1 MQPARATA
9 RGGLAIHDWTT
20 HCPACGQPVTVPK
33 GREAVACP
41 HCKAAFAPEGLQTT
55 AGPKP
60 TRAPKSHGD
69 PQDPLVGTTLGRWRL
84 VRRIGQG
91 GMGTVYE
98 ARDERGARRAALKVL
113 SADLASDPS
122 FRKRFHRE
130 ARVLGELSH
139 PHVVEVIDRGEE
151 DGQLFFAM
159 EYVRGE
165 NLRRRMEQ
173 GPLAPDE
180 AVRITGEI
188 ASALAYA
195 HARGVIHRDLKPE
208 NVLLDEEGR
217 VHLAD
222 FGLSRLVQDKSRPE
236 TTLLTRTD
244 VILGTYEYMA
254 PEQRLGDKDLD
265 GRADVFALGVML
277 YEMLTGQLPH
287 GRFEPPSHV
296 RSSVPS
302 SVNEVV
308 NRALAR
314 ERDAR
319 YASAD
324 AMKQALNEAW
334 SQRRRRGRAKPA
346 VARKAPRPATRDL
359 TDEEIRALK
368 PALRHVDIAVAID
381 RVLGVVLLLVSLGIV
396 SHRTI
401 DDLIWLQPVGGVLL
415 LIGSILLLRQAG
427 KLSRMS
433 EGSREG
439 QVVAS
444 ALLLFLFPLGT
455 AAGIYGLIVFTGD
468 AAREAFRAGRKA
480 LEGPQP
486 VVVRKVVEV
495 ERRPARRGAPPWMHL
510 LVFAA
515 LLWALYAA
523 IVILRTNV
531 PDTSLLEALETMDPT
546 RMLALKVS
554 MAGVLM
560 SVVASVAAFRAR
572 RVRRGFGM
580 ALTAFVVFA
589 SCAWVLAGLHTVT
602 RITPD
607 AGLILPTVNRVL
619 PSLPSTPS
627 LEIRR

>member
-1 MQPARATA
+1 MQPARVTA
-9 RGGLAIHDWTT
+9 RGGVAIQDWTT
-20 HCPACGQPVTVPK
+20 TCPACGRTVPVPE
-33 GREAVACP
+33 GRDAVACP
-41 HCKAAFAPEGLQTT
+41 HCNAAFAPEGLATT
-55 AGPKP
+55 AGPRP
-60 TRAPKSHGD
+60 AGEPRGPREGSDA
-69 PQDPLVGTTLGRWRL
+69 LVGSTLGRWHVL
-84 VRRIGQG
+84 RRIGQG

-98 ARDERGARRAALKVL
+98 ARDESGRRRVALKVL
-113 SADLASDPS
+113 SSDLASDPA

-139 PHVVEVIDRGEE
+139 PHVVEVLDRGEE
-151 DGQLFFAM
+151 DGRLYFAM

-173 GPLAPDE
+173 GPLGPEE

-195 HARGVIHRDLKPE
+195 HGRGVIHRDLKPE

-222 FGLSRLVQDKSRPE
+222 FGLSRLVQEGKRAE

-254 PEQRLGDKDLD
+254 PEQRRGDKDLD
-265 GRADVFALGVML
+265 VRADVFALGVML

-287 GRFEPPSHV
+287 GRFEPPSQV
-296 RSSVPS
+296 QSSVPAS
-302 SVNEVV
+302 LDEVV

-319 YASAD
+319 YPTAD
-324 AMKQALNEAW
+324 VMRQALHEAW
-334 SQRRRRGRAKPA
+334 AKRSRRKRAKPP
-346 VARKAPRPATRDL
+346 APAPGKVPATRDL
-359 TDEEIRALK
+359 SDADVRALR
-368 PALRHVDIAVAID
+368 PALRHVDIAVAVD

-396 SHRTI
+396 SRNTI
-401 DDLIWLQPVGGVLL
+401 NDVIWLQPVGGFVLL
-415 LIGSILLLRQAG
+415 VGSILLLRQAG

-444 ALLLFLFPLGT
+444 ALLLLFFPLGT
-455 AAGIYGLIVFTGD
+455 AAGIYGLVVFTGD
-468 AAREAFRAGRKA
+468 AARDAFRAGRKA
-480 LEGPQP
+480 LEGPRP
-486 VVVRKVVEV
+486 VVVQRVIDVHRQPVK
-495 ERRPARRGAPPWMHL
+495 RAAPPWLHL

-515 LLWALYAA
+515 VLWALYVA
-523 IVILRTNV
+523 IVVIGTDVRTS
-531 PDTSLLEALETMDPT
+531 SLVEALDTMDPT
-546 RMLALKVS
+546 RMTALKVS
-554 MAGVLM
+554 VAGTLL
-560 SVVASVAAFRAR
+560 SIVASVAALKAR
-572 RVRRGFGM
+572 RVRRGVGM
-580 ALTAFVVFA
+580 ALTSLVIFL
-589 SCAWVLAGLHTVT
+589 SCSWTLAGLHAVH
-602 RITPD
+602 RIRPG
-607 AGLILPTVNRVL
+607 AGLLLPAAVRTL